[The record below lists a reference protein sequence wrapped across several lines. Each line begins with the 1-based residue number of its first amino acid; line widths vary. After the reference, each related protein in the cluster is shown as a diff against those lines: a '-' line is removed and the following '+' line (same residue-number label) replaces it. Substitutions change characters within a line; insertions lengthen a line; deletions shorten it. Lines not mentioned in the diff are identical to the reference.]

1 MKIAIACYPTYGG
14 SGVIA
19 TELGLSLAGRGHEVH
34 FLSYEPPH
42 RLGGASHANVSYHEV
57 RVSAYPLFRYP
68 PYDLALASCM
78 VEVVETH
85 GVELIHAH
93 YAVPHAISAVLARDM
108 TKGKV
113 KVLTT
118 LHGTDVTLIGQD
130 PSYLPATRYGIERSD
145 GVTAVSA
152 SLKADT
158 KRIVPCDGRIEV
170 IPNFIDTELY
180 KPARCSDMEGRWCRE
195 GEKVLLHV
203 SNFRPVKRPVE
214 VVRIFARVASA
225 LPARLLLVGEGPEL
239 VRAENVAKELGIRDR
254 VEVLGQRGEMEK
266 LLPCA
271 DMLLLPS
278 ESESFGLAALEAMA
292 CGVPPAASRVGG
304 LPEVVEDGVS
314 GILEPLGAEER
325 MAERIIAV
333 LRDPD
338 AHAAMCRAAR
348 KRAVDE
354 FDEPRWVSAYE
365 ATYRRLLG
373 RA

>member
-19 TELGLSLAGRGHEVH
+19 TELGLALAGRGHEVH

-42 RLGGASHANVSYHEV
+42 RLGGAAHPNVSYHEV
-57 RVSAYPLFRYP
+57 RVAAYPLFRYP
-68 PYDLALASCM
+68 PYDLALASRM
-78 VEVVETH
+78 VEVVEVH
-85 GVELIHAH
+85 GVELLHAH
-93 YAVPHAISAVLARDM
+93 YAVPHAISAVLAREM

-130 PSYLPATRYGIERSD
+130 QSYLPATRYGIEQSD

-158 KRIVPCDGRIEV
+158 RRIVPCDSRIEV
-170 IPNFIDTELY
+170 IHNFIDTERY
-180 KPARCSDMEGRWCRE
+180 KPARCGEMESRWCRE

-203 SNFRPVKRPVE
+203 SNFRPVKRPIE
-214 VVRIFARVASA
+214 VVRIFARVAEA
-225 LPARLLLVGEGPEL
+225 MPARLLLVGEGPEL
-239 VRAENVAKELGIRDR
+239 THAENVAAELGVRDR
-254 VEVLGQRGEMEK
+254 VEVLGQRGEMES

-278 ESESFGLAALEAMA
+278 ETESFGLAALEAMA
-292 CGVPPAASRVGG
+292 CGVPPAATRVGG
-304 LPEVVEDGVS
+304 IPEVVEDGVS
-314 GILEPLGAEER
+314 GLLEPLGDEDRLAD
-325 MAERIIAV
+325 RIIA
-333 LRDPD
+333 LLKDPD
-338 AHAAMCRAAR
+338 AYAAMCRAAR
-348 KRAVDE
+348 NRAVE
-354 FDEPRWVSAYE
+354 QFDEPKWVSAYE